1 MPLVRLSV
9 RGPKMMGA
17 AQRSLSPRV
26 QMSVAMDKRMRGL
39 KNQVATNL
47 RVPHISLVFREMW
60 DTTAFDPRTFGPNVV
75 AAPQG
80 IRRVPQ
86 RTWACYVSLVA
97 DHSAFPYSPRATVP
111 LIEFPAAVP
120 LKAYSIAFPPT
131 GMTLRKLTCC
141 A

>member
-1 MPLVRLSV
+1 
-9 RGPKMMGA
+9 
-17 AQRSLSPRV
+17 
-26 QMSVAMDKRMRGL
+26 MSVSMGKRMRGL

-60 DTTAFDPRTFGPNVV
+60 DTTAFDPHTFEPKVV
-75 AAPQG
+75 AEPPG
-80 IRRVPQ
+80 V
-86 RTWACYVSLVA
+86 RTRAYVSLVA
-97 DHSAFPYSPRATVP
+97 DHSAWPYSPSATVP

-131 GMTLRKLTCC
+131 GITLRNITCC